1 MTEEIEL
8 KSMIEWPV
16 YVASYSSVI
25 KEHTSS
31 FLEIIQSL
39 FKPHYHYF
47 LIKGK
52 YKGVAYK
59 TKLFRHHIVV
69 ELLPPIQKKVFFS
82 YETVT
87 KVHTTSRKKQAFF
100 ISFFSE
106 LSHSI
111 LERTSKTYIN
121 YQEN

>member
-8 KSMIEWPV
+8 KTMIEWPV
-16 YVASYSSVI
+16 YVTSYSSII

-31 FLEIIQSL
+31 FLESIQSL
-39 FKPHYHYF
+39 FKPTYHYF
-47 LIKGK
+47 LIKGT

-59 TKLFRHHIVV
+59 TKLFRHHIVI
-69 ELLPPIQKKVFFS
+69 ELLPPIRKKVFFS
-82 YETVT
+82 YETLT
-87 KVHTTSRKKQAFF
+87 KVNHSSRKKQAFF

-106 LSHSI
+106 LSTSI
-111 LERTSKTYIN
+111 LKRNSKTYIH